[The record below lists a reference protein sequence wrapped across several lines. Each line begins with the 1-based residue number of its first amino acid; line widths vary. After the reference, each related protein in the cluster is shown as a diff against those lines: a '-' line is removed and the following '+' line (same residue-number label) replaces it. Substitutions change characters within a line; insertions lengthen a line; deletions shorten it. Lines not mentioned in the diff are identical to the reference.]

1 MVVEDFGERSYESV
15 PVRIFRL
22 LHDNHFYPLVVASI
36 TAMGFYFAERWTSEW
51 RGPRL
56 HLNLFLAWVPYFLG
70 IALMLSASFSGGRL
84 VSAMRVFCLL
94 AWFFF
99 FPNAP
104 YLITDFAYLDWAHFD
119 LWQRVAIFCIFAQ
132 CGLMLA
138 MVSLL
143 IIEKQTSAWYGIAFS
158 KVLVVAAIV
167 FSGFGVY
174 VGRFL
179 RWNSWDLLYH
189 PYSVFLD
196 SLGKLSE
203 PMQGIRP
210 IVFSAMFSL
219 ILGTYYYFVVSL
231 TKRRVDKNVP
241 RRYED

>member
-1 MVVEDFGERSYESV
+1 MVSEDFSEGFRE
-15 PVRIFRL
+15 PVSSRLTKL
-22 LHDNHFYPLVVASI
+22 LHQNHFFPLLVASV

-70 IALMLSASFSGGRL
+70 ILMMLSATFPGTKL
-84 VSAMRVFCLL
+84 VSMVRILLIL

-104 YLITDFAYLDWAHFD
+104 YLITDFAYLDWDHYD
-119 LWQRVAIFCIFAQ
+119 LWQRVAIFCIFSQ

-143 IIEKQTSAWYGIAFS
+143 IVEKQTTAWYGAVFA
-158 KVLVVAAIV
+158 KVLVVTAIL
-167 FSGFGVY
+167 FAGFGVF

-189 PYSVFLD
+189 PYAVFLD

-210 IVFSAMFSL
+210 IVFSVLLSL

-231 TKRRVDKNVP
+231 VGRRKHDSASY
-241 RRYED
+241 RRH